1 VLREVK
7 HMEGTYSQ
15 LRDAGAPADSRAY
28 DDADA
33 AAAAFNAIAPACVK
47 HYQLEKLV
55 LPCSDA

>member
-1 VLREVK
+1 
-7 HMEGTYSQ
+7 MEGTYSQ